1 MAAAQR
7 SSINSLSSKADQVW
21 VEEGLFS
28 ACPIGIDLL
37 RQFAQAR
44 PNDYAFLQAKDFLD
58 VETSGFIGISEWDAF
73 ATHSVACDKCK
84 A

>member
-1 MAAAQR
+1 MPAAR
-7 SSINSLSSKADQVW
+7 TSSSTSLPAKTDAVW
-21 VEEGLFS
+21 IEDGLFS

-44 PNDYAFLQAKDFLD
+44 PNDYAFLQTKDFLD
-58 VETSGFIGISEWDAF
+58 VGTSGFIGIPEWDVF
-73 ATHSVACDKCK
+73 AAHSDRCDQCK